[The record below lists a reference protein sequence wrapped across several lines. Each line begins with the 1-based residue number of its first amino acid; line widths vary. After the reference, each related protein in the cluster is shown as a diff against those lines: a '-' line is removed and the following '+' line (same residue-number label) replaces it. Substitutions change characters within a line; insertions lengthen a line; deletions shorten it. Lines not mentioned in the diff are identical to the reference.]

1 MDGQVIKRNFLTG
14 KNIEATINYL
24 IKNTVMVNLGTD
36 ILASHEDES
45 ATDPISEYRANNR
58 IRAGVSYVF

>member
-1 MDGQVIKRNFLTG
+1 MPVTAFSTTG
-14 KNIEATINYL
+14 SIQSTDFDYL
-24 IKNTVMVNLGTD
+24 IKKTFLVNLGTD
-36 ILASHEDES
+36 ILSSHEDTS